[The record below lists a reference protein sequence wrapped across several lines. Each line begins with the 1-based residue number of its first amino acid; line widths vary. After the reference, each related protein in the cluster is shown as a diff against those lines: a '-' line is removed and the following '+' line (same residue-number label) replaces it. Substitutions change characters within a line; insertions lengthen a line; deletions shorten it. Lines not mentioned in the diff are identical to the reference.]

1 MKKMLYA
8 FRFLTILPLPWKE
21 GEDMVD
27 VARSAAFFPFVG
39 LVIGLILVGLISLL
53 TIPFSPWVTAILT
66 LISWV
71 ILTGGLHLDGL
82 TDLFDSFGG
91 QTTEDRLRIM
101 KDSSI
106 GSFGAIT
113 LVLVLLFKLILLRE
127 FISSGFGFTLLLVP
141 MWARMIQLLS
151 IRFFPSARPGGMG
164 DFFKTSLRERDWVV
178 PLLIV
183 IPLTWYLGGVSFL
196 IFMIPVFVTVFL
208 FILWINRL
216 LGGLT
221 GDCYGAICELTE
233 CLGLLIL

>member
-1 MKKMLYA
+1 MKRILYA

-21 GEDMVD
+21 GEDMED

-39 LVIGLILVGLISLL
+39 LVIGLILWGLIHILS
-53 TIPFSPWVTAILT
+53 IWFSPWVSAIMV

-91 QTTEDRLRIM
+91 QTIEDRLRIM

-113 LVLVLLFKLILLRE
+113 LVLLLLSKVILLQE
-127 FISSGFGFTLLLVP
+127 YISSGDYSTLILVP
-141 MWARMIQLLS
+141 MWARVFQLLS

-164 DFFKTSLRERDWVV
+164 DFFKTSLRERDWII
-178 PLLIV
+178 PLLFV
-183 IPLTWYLGGVSFL
+183 LPLTWYVGGFSYL
-196 IFMIPVFVTVFL
+196 ILLVPILIVILLFV
-208 FILWINRL
+208 LWINRL

-233 CLGLLIL
+233 TLGLLI